1 MGNAPSHRKVARGE
15 KRAAAQMKLSHLK
28 GLYWRAR
35 FHRRNRRALGPDWKI
50 RIIKDEA
57 KRIAIIAS
65 RITRIFAA

>member
-1 MGNAPSHRKVARGE
+1 M
-15 KRAAAQMKLSHLK
+15 AAQMKLSHLK

-35 FHRRNRRALGPDWKI
+35 FRRRNRRALGPDWKI

>member
-1 MGNAPSHRKVARGE
+1 
-15 KRAAAQMKLSHLK
+15 MKLSHLK
-28 GLYWRAR
+28 DLYWRAR
-35 FHRRNRRALGPDWKI
+35 FRRRNRRPLGPDWKI